1 MEVEV
6 FPAGQGGIVG
16 DFKKLKVWQKSHQ
29 LTLEVYKSTTVFPD
43 RERFGLTGQLRR
55 AAASIPA
62 NVAEG
67 CGRGTDNE
75 LGRYV
80 QIGLGSA
87 TELEYHLIL
96 ARDLGILPLP
106 AYESLNAATLEVQS
120 MLAGLSRKVRRGR
133 GPRATSTQPRADDQK
148 PLANS

>member
-1 MEVEV
+1 M
-6 FPAGQGGIVG
+6 G

-29 LTLEVYKSTTVFPD
+29 LTLEVYKSTTPFPD

-75 LGRYV
+75 LVRYV
-80 QIGLGSA
+80 RIGLGSA

-120 MLAGLSRKVRRGR
+120 MLAGLCNKVRPGPR
-133 GPRATSTQPRADDQK
+133 PRATSMQPRANGQER
-148 PLANS
+148 LAVG